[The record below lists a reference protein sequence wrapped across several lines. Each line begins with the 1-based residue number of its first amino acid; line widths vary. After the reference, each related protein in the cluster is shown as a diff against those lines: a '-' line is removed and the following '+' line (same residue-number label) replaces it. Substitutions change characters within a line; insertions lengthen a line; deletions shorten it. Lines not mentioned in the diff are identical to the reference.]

1 MHRSHGRRV
10 ASANNTWGV
19 MSGIPR
25 AREDSRG
32 RRTFSAMNAES
43 SSRQCAKASSGNSGT
58 AYLARAGVASL
69 HSLKG
74 NSELRKGASFP
85 IQGGKDEM
93 SCQIAVGFGALIVG
107 LAFQESL
114 GSLLGEAREQGF
126 PPCR

>member
-19 MSGIPR
+19 MSAIPR
-25 AREDSRG
+25 ARKASRG

-43 SSRQCAKASSGNSGT
+43 SQRQCAKASIGNRGT
-58 AYLARAGVASL
+58 AYLALAVFARL

-74 NSELRKGASFP
+74 NLDFLKGASFP
-85 IQGGKDEM
+85 VQSGKDEM
-93 SCQIAVGFGALIVG
+93 SCQIAVGLGALIVG